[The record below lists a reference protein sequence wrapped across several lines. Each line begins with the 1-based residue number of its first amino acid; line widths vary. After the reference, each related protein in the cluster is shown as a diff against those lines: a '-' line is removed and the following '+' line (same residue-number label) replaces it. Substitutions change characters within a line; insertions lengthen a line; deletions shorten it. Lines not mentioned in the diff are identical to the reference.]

1 MCMRVLKERYM
12 IMRIYAIQN
21 GGAVNSNLRIANR
34 QCKTSSPN
42 LHLDEPKTDTV
53 AFKSK
58 AVKGAGLG
66 ALIGVGALGL
76 ISVLSGGLAAPIAYG
91 AYAATFGALGGAAG
105 NVLDQ
110 VDEEESKYR
119 KKK

>member
-12 IMRIYAIQN
+12 IMKIYAIQN
-21 GGAVNSNLRIANR
+21 GGAVNANLRTAGR

-42 LHLDEPKTDTV
+42 LHLAEPKTDTV

-58 AVKGAGLG
+58 ALKGAGLG
-66 ALIGVGALGL
+66 ALIGV
-76 ISVLSGGLAAPIAYG
+76 SGGLAAPIAYG

-105 NVLDQ
+105 NVLDE
-110 VDEEESKYR
+110 VDEEESKY
-119 KKK
+119 KKKK